1 MWTMNKIE
9 QMGWVWSDWS
19 VKASSLKFAR
29 PSLPS
34 VHASGRFYLS
44 ICISVYIVVCIP
56 LLYISAAPWFKCWSG
71 SKRESGPGSLHFP
84 HQDQDNTLWS
94 EMIWRNL
101 HGSVESVELL
111 ARVLPCVRMS
121 SKVVIA
127 LSVSMSVCGHKD
139 EQFGRISNTC
149 SLFLLQRSYKWKKL

>member
-19 VKASSLKFAR
+19 VKTSSPKFAR

-34 VHASGRFYLS
+34 MYASGRFYLS
-44 ICISVYIVVCIP
+44 ICIPVFVVVCIP
-56 LLYISAAPWFKCWSG
+56 LLYITAAPWFKCWSG
-71 SKRESGPGSLHFP
+71 SKWESGPGSLHFP

-94 EMIWRNL
+94 EMIWHNL

-111 ARVLPCVRMS
+111 ARVLPCVHTWAARGRVS
-121 SKVVIA
+121 A
-127 LSVSMSVCGHKD
+127 QSVSTSVCLW
-139 EQFGRISNTC
+139 T
-149 SLFLLQRSYKWKKL
+149 QRRAVWAN